1 MIMFIYVRVIKIGQ
15 ANDPNTSDELVT
27 CQESHNWLIAMQ
39 EELKSK
45 QDNDIWDFVDLPD
58 NSKSIGCKLL
68 YKTKRDS
75 RGHIECFKPRLVAK
89 GFI

>member
-1 MIMFIYVRVIKIGQ
+1 
-15 ANDPNTSDELVT
+15 
-27 CQESHNWLIAMQ
+27 MQ

-68 YKTKRDS
+68 CKTKRDS

>member
-1 MIMFIYVRVIKIGQ
+1 
-15 ANDPNTSDELVT
+15 
-27 CQESHNWLIAMQ
+27 MQ

>member
-1 MIMFIYVRVIKIGQ
+1 
-15 ANDPNTSDELVT
+15 
-27 CQESHNWLIAMQ
+27 MQ

-75 RGHIECFKPRLVAK
+75 RGHTECFKPRLVAK
-89 GFI
+89 GFIQREEIDFNEPSR